1 MNNELYLAHQTLRR
15 DEFNIFNY
23 LPSCKKQQQ
32 QKMRVYRKTNVSF
45 IDFYLKGFTWIQN
58 QTDIANVCEIISG
71 RLNRN

>member
-32 QKMRVYRKTNVSF
+32 QKDARIQKKQMFHSLTF
-45 IDFYLKGFTWIQN
+45 I
-58 QTDIANVCEIISG
+58 
-71 RLNRN
+71 